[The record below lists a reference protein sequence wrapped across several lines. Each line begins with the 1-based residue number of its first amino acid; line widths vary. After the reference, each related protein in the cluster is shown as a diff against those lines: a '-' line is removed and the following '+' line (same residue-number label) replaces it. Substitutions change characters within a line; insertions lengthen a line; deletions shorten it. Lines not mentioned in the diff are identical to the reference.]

1 MVPLNV
7 HKKDTMGVP
16 TVGSTER
23 FSKKAN
29 QGLWLVEKP
38 VELAWKKMR
47 LKLSQ
52 TQETTPKIIKITKT
66 LKGLKCNAEQMQKQI
81 Q

>member
-1 MVPLNV
+1 MIGG
-7 HKKDTMGVP
+7 KTCRIGV
-16 TVGSTER
+16 
-23 FSKKAN
+23 
-29 QGLWLVEKP
+29 
-38 VELAWKKMR
+38 KKMR
-47 LKLSQ
+47 LKWSQ